1 MNYSGQAIQ
10 SPIRI
15 AQGLAV
21 ALGLFAAIRMGMA
34 TAGGTGAYVLA
45 AVVLAWLYGF
55 IFIRWRRGFYG
66 LLAYLPFAGAVTL
79 ALYPWKA
86 PLLFK
91 DVLFVLPL
99 YIGFFTRLSLGR
111 ESLHGLPRLPAF
123 LMIILGILVVAQ
135 TANPGVENYLMG
147 LIGLKVWLFYLPL
160 FFLSFA
166 FVASERDLFL
176 LLRLLVCLSLIPSTI
191 GIAEALLA
199 QVGGYRATMDAIYG
213 GAASMATQRYT
224 AFQLGAGMLAR
235 IPSTFTFVAQYFGYT
250 LAMLG
255 PCYALWRGDPS
266 PRWRQL
272 GGWGFLIVTL
282 ASFLSGAR
290 AAFIFIPLLIAL
302 MFAFERGFSGLARG
316 GIYVVGIFFG
326 ALAILRVGSYALY
339 EQLSRL
345 FFTYTEDIVY
355 GGLVQAIITA
365 PLGAGAGTNTGPAR
379 FAFAN
384 PASFVAIENYYAK
397 AAYELGILGLLVVM
411 GLFLSLAF
419 LGYHSHQR
427 LQSPPLRFCSAGLL
441 AFLVV
446 MILNS
451 FKGWQIDLDPINVY
465 FWIFAGVL
473 MKLPALDKT
482 VDRARRLSRNHGR
495 SLSYA
500 RDFPKG

>member
-1 MNYSGQAIQ
+1 VIQ

-15 AQGLAV
+15 AQGLAI
-21 ALGLFAAIRMGMA
+21 ALGLFVAIRMGMA
-34 TAGGTGAYVLA
+34 TAGGAGTFVLA
-45 AVVLAWLYGF
+45 AIVLACLYGF
-55 IFIRWRRGFYG
+55 IFIRWQRGFYG

-91 DVLFVLPL
+91 DLLFVLPL
-99 YIGFFTRLSLGR
+99 YIGFFARLSSGR
-111 ESLHGLPRLPAF
+111 ESLHGLPRLPTI
-123 LMIILGILVVAQ
+123 LMIILGIIVVAQ
-135 TANPGVENYLMG
+135 MANPGVENYLMG

-176 LLRLLVCLSLIPSTI
+176 LLRLLVVLSLIPSII
-191 GIAEALLA
+191 GIAEALLV
-199 QVGGYRATMDAIYG
+199 QVSGYHATMNAIYG
-213 GAASMATQRYT
+213 GAASIATQRFT
-224 AFQLGAGMLAR
+224 AFQIGAGILPR
-235 IPSTFTFVAQYFGYT
+235 IPSTFTFVAQYMGYT

-255 PCYALWRGDPS
+255 PCYALWRADPS

-272 GGWGFLIVTL
+272 GGWVFLIVTL

-290 AAFIFIPLLIAL
+290 AAFVFVPLLIAL
-302 MFAFERGFSGLARG
+302 IFGVERGFSGMARG
-316 GIYVVGIFFG
+316 GIYVVGIFLG

-345 FFTYTEDIVY
+345 FVAYTEDIVY
-355 GGLVQAIITA
+355 SGLVQAIAAA
-365 PLGAGAGTNTGPAR
+365 PLGAGTGTNTGPAR
-379 FAFAN
+379 YAFVE
-384 PASFVAIENYYAK
+384 PVSFVAIENYYAK

-427 LQSPPLRFCSAGLL
+427 LQSPLLRVCSAGLL

-465 FWIFAGVL
+465 FWVFAGVL
-473 MKLPALDKT
+473 MKLPALDKM
-482 VDRARRLSRNHGR
+482 VDRARRLARNHGR

-500 RDFPKG
+500 RDFPYG